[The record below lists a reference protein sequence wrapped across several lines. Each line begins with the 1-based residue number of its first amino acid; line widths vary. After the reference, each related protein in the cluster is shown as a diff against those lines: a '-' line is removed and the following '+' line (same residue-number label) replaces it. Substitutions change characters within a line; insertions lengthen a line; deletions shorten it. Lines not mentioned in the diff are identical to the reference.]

1 MHTRMGKQLH
11 RHTSGGSALQHPL
24 LRYDTLQRQPVASS
38 MIRIIQWLETVP
50 LLAPIHILIRH
61 CSAYHFRT
69 AAVASCSFA
78 LISHEG
84 TRPTNTCPHPR
95 LVSSYPQPQQS
106 KRTVKVGITGK
117 YGTRYGASLR
127 RQIKKIEISQHSKYT
142 CTFCG
147 KDSVKRKAVGIW
159 ECRACK
165 KVIAGGAWTLS
176 TSAAATVRS

>member
-1 MHTRMGKQLH
+1 MHAVTQ
-11 RHTSGGSALQHPL
+11 SAFSVL
-24 LRYDTLQRQPVASS
+24 T
-38 MIRIIQWLETVP
+38 
-50 LLAPIHILIRH
+50 
-61 CSAYHFRT
+61 
-69 AAVASCSFA
+69 
-78 LISHEG
+78 
-84 TRPTNTCPHPR
+84 
-95 LVSSYPQPQQS
+95 S

-165 KVIAGGAWTLS
+165 KVMAGGAWTLS

>member
-1 MHTRMGKQLH
+1 MHYGPPTTLHAIPRASVLLRVDTLRPDRFEARQSQFQLGIHRYSVGLAERDNTMLSRHPSTSPDSSSNPSADSPFVPSLLH
-11 RHTSGGSALQHPL
+11 RG
-24 LRYDTLQRQPVASS
+24 
-38 MIRIIQWLETVP
+38 W
-50 LLAPIHILIRH
+50 
-61 CSAYHFRT
+61 
-69 AAVASCSFA
+69 
-78 LISHEG
+78 
-84 TRPTNTCPHPR
+84 
-95 LVSSYPQPQQS
+95 QQS

-165 KVIAGGAWTLS
+165 KVMAGGAWTLS
-176 TSAAATVRS
+176 TSAAATVRSTIRRLRELTEA